1 MVFFN
6 AVGAFMAHDTF
17 CSGGVVDQVLA
28 FLFNLA
34 VVPSGAH
41 FSRLATNATPPI
53 IAFPWPD
60 RDPTVSLCLGSKHLG
75 RVRVMTKAFEALPG
89 IKFSVQLLLYPLGI
103 YASN

>member
-1 MVFFN
+1 MVEVAMVFFN

-41 FSRLATNATPPI
+41 FSRLATN
-53 IAFPWPD
+53 
-60 RDPTVSLCLGSKHLG
+60 RHRLSL
-75 RVRVMTKAFEALPG
+75 A
-89 IKFSVQLLLYPLGI
+89 
-103 YASN
+103 